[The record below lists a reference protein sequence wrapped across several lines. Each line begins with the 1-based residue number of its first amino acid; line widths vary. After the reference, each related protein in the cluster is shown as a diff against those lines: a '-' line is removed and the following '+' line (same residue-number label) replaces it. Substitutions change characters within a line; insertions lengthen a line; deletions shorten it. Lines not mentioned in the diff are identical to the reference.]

1 MSWDVR
7 RKKAKRNAKGSEKYR
22 SISLKKQTE
31 KIRNRKPDLR
41 KRKKASERTSDDK
54 SGESEEEE
62 AFYSAGY
69 DSI

>member
-1 MSWDVR
+1 M
-7 RKKAKRNAKGSEKYR
+7 NIQMFQEC
-22 SISLKKQTE
+22 LETE
-31 KIRNRKPDLR
+31 NRTYER
-41 KRKKASERTSDDK
+41 RKKASERTSDDK